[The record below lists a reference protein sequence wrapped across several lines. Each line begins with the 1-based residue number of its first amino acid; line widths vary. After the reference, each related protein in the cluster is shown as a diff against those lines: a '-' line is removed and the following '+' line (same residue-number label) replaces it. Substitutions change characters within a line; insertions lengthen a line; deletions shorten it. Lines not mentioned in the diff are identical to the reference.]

1 MAARRVEETGAPV
14 QVCVRRHDHEAGAVE
29 SPLAWNPSVPDLD
42 PLPET
47 HAPREPALQLHAVT
61 SIEDDGTLTLDGE
74 KRVRFIGLQITDLPA
89 ALTYLRARVLRKRVF
104 LKDEEEGSDGVAEAR
119 VILKNRISI
128 NAQLV
133 RSGVAALTV
142 DAAPG
147 R

>member
-1 MAARRVEETGAPV
+1 
-14 QVCVRRHDHEAGAVE
+14 
-29 SPLAWNPSVPDLD
+29 
-42 PLPET
+42 
-47 HAPREPALQLHAVT
+47 VT
-61 SIEDDGTLTLDGE
+61 SIDDDGTITLDGE
-74 KRVRFIGLQITDLPA
+74 KRVRFIGLQITNLPA
-89 ALTYLRARVLRKRVF
+89 ALVYLRARVLKRRVF
-104 LKDEEEGSDGVAEAR
+104 LKDEEQRPDGVTEAR